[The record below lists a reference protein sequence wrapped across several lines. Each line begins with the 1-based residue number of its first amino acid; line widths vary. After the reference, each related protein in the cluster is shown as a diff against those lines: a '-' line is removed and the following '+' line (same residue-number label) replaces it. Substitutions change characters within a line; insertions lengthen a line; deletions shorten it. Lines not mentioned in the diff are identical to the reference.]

1 MRILAAILLTI
12 FSFLSIGCAVRLQP
26 AAQGEW
32 SNFHNP
38 KHEVSKDAA
47 AETEKPA
54 ER

>member
-1 MRILAAILLTI
+1 MRLRAAILLAI
-12 FSFLSIGCAVRLQP
+12 FSFLTIGCAVRLQP

-32 SNFHNP
+32 ANFDNP
-38 KHEVSKDAA
+38 KHKVSKDAA